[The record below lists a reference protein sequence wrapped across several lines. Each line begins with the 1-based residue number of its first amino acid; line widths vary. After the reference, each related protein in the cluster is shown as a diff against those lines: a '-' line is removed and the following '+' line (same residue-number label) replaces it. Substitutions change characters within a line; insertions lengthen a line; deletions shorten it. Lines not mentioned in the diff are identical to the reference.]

1 MDNRQ
6 PLVHLRI
13 ITCDVGAMLRPLAPG
28 TKAEPRDK
36 FTHIVPS
43 RTFSF
48 ELRFSIFCRFL
59 QNVLPHSYAFFLASC
74 LECFEKMEN
83 IVQRCEAFTKRIDCE
98 LNDTAK
104 ECEEGKTFII
114 KYCSNKEC
122 TGISI

>member
-48 ELRFSIFCRFL
+48 ELRFSIF
-59 QNVLPHSYAFFLASC
+59 ADFF
-74 LECFEKMEN
+74 
-83 IVQRCEAFTKRIDCE
+83 
-98 LNDTAK
+98 
-104 ECEEGKTFII
+104 KTF
-114 KYCSNKEC
+114 YRTLMLSF
-122 TGISI
+122 